1 MGSLPTTKTSCRA
14 FLTVAFVVPVLTFQL
29 LAGARAFAQEA
40 ASVEPGAAR
49 PIIMVTA
56 QLGQAAGQFFAAN
69 PTIDPKPHLGQAGAE
84 LPDMGFMFLHAF
96 ADRPAEPDGYIL
108 RYEKGDCAVSL
119 PAGRDVFFGQTAGFL
134 TNFAATLPREPLS
147 FDQMMALAQEI
158 AARFDKAG
166 WKRLNYNAA
175 IVAEN
180 FGKNG
185 PNKTQEKLGEWVP
198 CNEAGLVVAI
208 ALVNHSDVR
217 PGMMEPAALTAQRPA
232 DAPPHYVVE
241 VRFMDSDM
249 ALYDEAI
256 ALRDARRLAV
266 NGDTDKPLT
275 FKLWV
280 DEPDWRPK
288 DWQGQFIK

>member
-1 MGSLPTTKTSCRA
+1 MGFLPMTRTSRRA
-14 FLTVAFVVPVLTFQL
+14 FLAMVFLVLVFTCQL

-49 PIIMVTA
+49 PIITLTTR
-56 QLGQAAGQFFAAN
+56 LGQAAGQFFAAN
-69 PTIDPKPHLGQAGAE
+69 PTIDPKPHLGQAGSE
-84 LPDMGFMFLHAF
+84 LPDMGFLFLHAF

-108 RYEKGDCAVSL
+108 RYERGDCAVSL
-119 PAGRDVFFGQTAGFL
+119 PAGRDLFFGQTAGFL
-134 TNFAATLPREPLS
+134 TNFATTLPREPLS
-147 FDQMMALAQEI
+147 FDQTMALAQEI
-158 AARFDKAG
+158 AAKIDKEG
-166 WKRLNYNAA
+166 WKRLNYNATMT
-175 IVAEN
+175 AEN

-198 CNEAGLVVAI
+198 CNEAGLVAAI
-208 ALVNHSDVR
+208 ALVNHNDVR
-217 PGMMEPAALTAQRPA
+217 PGMMEPAALIARRPA
-232 DAPPHYVVE
+232 DAPPRYVVE

-249 ALYDEAI
+249 VLYDEAI

-266 NGDTDKPLT
+266 NGDTDKPPT

-280 DEPDWRPK
+280 DEPGWRPK